1 MATDKERI
9 VISMEPERVDVIRR
23 LAYLQQMPMS
33 KVVIQLIEQVEPM
46 LIEIVA
52 ALEAAQ
58 EAKGKPAAQ
67 LIAALS
73 KMQTA
78 VQGAS
83 QQAVDQVDMFSGK
96 MTRTIAKVKADG
108 KTKAK
113 AGARAKPAKPK

>member
-33 KVVIQLIEQVEPM
+33 KVIIQLVEQVEPM

-96 MTRTIAKVKADG
+96 MTRTIAKVKAKG